1 MSISNFFS
9 EFSLF
14 ALLEN
19 LPDIVLRFDRDGR
32 IIYANPAV
40 KSVVGY
46 EPDDL
51 IGRGYQALSIDKEIF
66 DLWSKYLGQAFRSK
80 KNVQVALTI
89 TDASGESRHFDSHF
103 IAEEDFETDKIIS
116 ILNVN
121 RDVTE
126 LTNARNSAAE
136 AQLVLTSVL
145 DMVPHLIC
153 AKDANG
159 NYLMANRAMAEAYK
173 LCATEMA
180 GKNQRELH
188 SDPIQLEL
196 MLAQDQQVI
205 QQNETLE
212 IPEDFFTD
220 AWGRERV
227 LHTTK
232 MPFVYHG
239 IPATL
244 IVGVDI
250 TEQRKAEK
258 EKQILNAQLRQRR
271 KMESIGTLAGGVA
284 HEINNPLTGIINY
297 SQLLADDNS
306 DEMTR
311 NFAEGIQD
319 MANRIAKIVEHLL
332 TFARQDSEF
341 AELFSI
347 EQVINAALTL
357 FSATLKID
365 QIIVNIDIASDIPKL
380 MGYPQ
385 QIQQVIMNLIT
396 NARKSLN
403 LKYQDYN
410 PNKILNI
417 HAQKVTVHDTDF
429 VQIAIEDHGGG
440 IPAKNIKQIFKPFQN
455 RAQGSDSVGM
465 GLSVSQGI
473 IEEHEGTIVCESELG
488 EFARFTVTLPVS
500 KES

>member
-19 LPDIVLRFDRDGR
+19 LPDIVVRFDRNGR
-32 IIYANPAV
+32 VIYVNPAV
-40 KSVVGY
+40 KSVVGH

-51 IGRGYQALSIDKEIF
+51 IGRGYQSLNLDKKIF
-66 DLWSKYLGQAFRSK
+66 DQWSKYLGEAFKKK
-80 KNVQVALTI
+80 KNIRVAMTI
-89 TDASGESRHFDSHF
+89 TDAFGANRHFDSHF
-103 IAEEDFETDKIIS
+103 IPEEDFETDEIIS
-116 ILNVN
+116 VLNVN
-121 RDVTE
+121 RDVTD
-126 LTNARNSAAE
+126 LTDARNSAAE
-136 AQLVLTSVL
+136 AQFVLTSVL

-173 LCATEMA
+173 LSSVEMA

-188 SDPIQLEL
+188 SDPIQLDL

-205 QQNETLE
+205 SNNETIE

-232 MPFVYHG
+232 MPFIYHG
-239 IPATL
+239 IPAAL

-297 SQLLADDNS
+297 SQLLADDES

-311 NFAEGIQD
+311 NFAAGIQE

-341 AELFSI
+341 AEQFSI
-347 EQVINAALTL
+347 DQVINAALTL
-357 FSATLKID
+357 FSATLKLD
-365 QIIVNIDIASDIPKL
+365 QIIVNVDIAEDIPKL
-380 MGYPQ
+380 MGHPQ
-385 QIQQVIMNLIT
+385 QIQQVVMNLVT

-403 LKYQDYN
+403 LKYHDYH
-410 PNKILNI
+410 PNKILSI
-417 HAQKVTVHDTDF
+417 CARKVTVHDTDF
-429 VQIAIEDHGGG
+429 VQIVIEDHGGG
-440 IPAKNIKQIFKPFQN
+440 IPAKNIKNIFKPFQN
-455 RAQGSDSVGM
+455 KGAGNDAVGM

-488 EFARFTVTLPVS
+488 EFARFTVTLPAA
-500 KES
+500 KEN